1 MKNLYMGLIFYQKNE
16 YYITSLNCKLKV
28 KEYIHDKDEKI
39 KKLYEKSRLLLEKD
53 PAYQIDLNYLL
64 LESLWYVKQTNH
76 SYQLKLYPK
85 IIDQYRYKY
94 KFWYT
99 TEKEIRDCQ
108 IYSPFSQ
115 LIGKGFNFERELIKR
130 MNLMVQLDEEQKLI
144 ESFFLYQPP

>member
-1 MKNLYMGLIFYQKNE
+1 M
-16 YYITSLNCKLKV
+16 
-28 KEYIHDKDEKI
+28 
-39 KKLYEKSRLLLEKD
+39 
-53 PAYQIDLNYLL
+53 
-64 LESLWYVKQTNH
+64 KQTNH

-115 LIGKGFNFERELIKR
+115 LIGKGFNFEREIIKG
-130 MNLMVQLDEEQKLI
+130 MNLIVRLDEQQKLI
-144 ESFFLYQPP
+144 ESFIDNGLLHTLQKI